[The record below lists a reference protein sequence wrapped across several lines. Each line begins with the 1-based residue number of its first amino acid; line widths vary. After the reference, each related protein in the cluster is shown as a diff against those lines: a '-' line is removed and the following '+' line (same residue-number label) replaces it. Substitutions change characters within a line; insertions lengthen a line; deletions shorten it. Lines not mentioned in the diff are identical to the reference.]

1 MFVIIYT
8 EYKMSR
14 VKSIKSKN
22 SDEYEESDID
32 LEEDSEAGSDVSDS
46 EEDDAEES
54 GEEDEL
60 DLPDLDENGSDEE
73 PKDDEDENGSD
84 EEPED
89 DEDENVSDEEPEE
102 DEPEKLDQKSDKKDT
117 EKQETKETQKKQS
130 KAVETKPK
138 KFLTKEERKTL
149 EDVKKSMPEIVISE
163 EVKEELAQKASTR
176 DETKSTRVSVRTR
189 ETRTTK
195 QSSTRELD
203 IVSQIKLDKMLEPNV
218 INIQLK
224 ILEKIDKLDMKS
236 IKEMSVEDKLEIIKM
251 ISNMIV
257 YGVSYTEEGIGKEAN
272 KVYSGIF
279 KGNK

>member
-60 DLPDLDENGSDEE
+60 DLPDL
-73 PKDDEDENGSD
+73 DENGSD